1 MALDPD
7 EVRGLLDLSR
17 KLDVGL
23 LDAVVG
29 NLHSGAGDQRRSA
42 QEVLTSL
49 RDLPE
54 AWTKVRPP
62 VGAPDWLD
70 FSLCP

>member
-1 MALDPD
+1 MELDSD
-7 EVRGLLDLSR
+7 DVRGLLDLSR

-29 NLHSGAGDQRRSA
+29 TLHSGAGDQRRTA
-42 QEVLTSL
+42 QEVLTAL

-54 AWTKVRPP
+54 AWTKVSPPRPRGP
-62 VGAPDWLD
+62 ERA
-70 FSLCP
+70 